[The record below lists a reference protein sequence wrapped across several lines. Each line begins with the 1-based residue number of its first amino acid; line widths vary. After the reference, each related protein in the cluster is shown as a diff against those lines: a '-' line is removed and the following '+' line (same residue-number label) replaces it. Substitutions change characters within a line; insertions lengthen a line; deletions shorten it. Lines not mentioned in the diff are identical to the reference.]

1 MTAASVFIAIVI
13 WLGILHNCRTLSLF
27 GDRCSLSIFRGSY
40 SNPKTVTYRKRYD
53 VVDSLPESFVIPA
66 SGLADLKST
75 EPTVVFCRQDHQGV
89 AVDVISIG
97 SKTRPEYV
105 SMMNYSPNIFFI
117 TTIMVHPQLVHSHHC
132 AMIQLTAQINTW
144 ASHVNVRNFWG
155 FTEQDDY
162 NPNCADMSDA
172 SFESFVESCRSPTLW
187 HQDRGGQQGFQEFQK
202 MSQTNFGVATKKRK
216 IGRHPGWVCAQRR
229 PGRALGW
236 LQVMYQN
243 PNVIPEILLIVDD
256 DTSLVRNSS

>member
-1 MTAASVFIAIVI
+1 
-13 WLGILHNCRTLSLF
+13 
-27 GDRCSLSIFRGSY
+27 
-40 SNPKTVTYRKRYD
+40 
-53 VVDSLPESFVIPA
+53 
-66 SGLADLKST
+66 
-75 EPTVVFCRQDHQGV
+75 
-89 AVDVISIG
+89 
-97 SKTRPEYV
+97 
-105 SMMNYSPNIFFI
+105 
-117 TTIMVHPQLVHSHHC
+117 
-132 AMIQLTAQINTW
+132 
-144 ASHVNVRNFWG
+144 
-155 FTEQDDY
+155 
-162 NPNCADMSDA
+162 MSDA

-256 DTSLVRNSS
+256 DTSLVRNSSRLFFSFYTIQ